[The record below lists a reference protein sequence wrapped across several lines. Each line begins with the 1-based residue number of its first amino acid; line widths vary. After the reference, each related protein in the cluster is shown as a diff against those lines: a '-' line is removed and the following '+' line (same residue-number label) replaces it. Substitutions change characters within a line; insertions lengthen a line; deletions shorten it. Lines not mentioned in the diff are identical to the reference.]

1 LNLTDLLFYLLTLIA
16 EILGTVGGFG
26 SSVFFVPMAGFFYDF
41 QAVLGLTALYHVFSN
56 FSKIV
61 LFFKG
66 MDKRIFLIIGIPSI
80 IFVVIGAY
88 LSQFLKGEIP
98 SLVLGLFLVLF
109 SVFLLLKPDFTLKPS
124 NENGI
129 LGGGLSGLAAG
140 VLGTG
145 GAIRGLTL
153 ASFNVEKTTFLATSA
168 LIDFGVDSSRFVV
181 YYSQDYISEDMLW
194 KAPVLLVISFLG
206 TWIGKKLLNKISQ
219 ENFRKIALWLIL
231 IVGVVSVFK
240 FVLLKV
246 S

>member
-1 LNLTDLLFYLLTLIA
+1 MSIIDLLFYFLTLLA
-16 EILGTVGGFG
+16 EILGTIGGFG

-56 FSKIV
+56 ISKIA

-66 MDKRIFLIIGIPSI
+66 MDTRIFLIIGIPSI
-80 IFVVIGAY
+80 VFVVIGAY
-88 LSQFLKGEIP
+88 LSQFLKGDVPALI
-98 SLVLGLFLVLF
+98 LGLFLVFF
-109 SVFLLLKPDFTLKPS
+109 SLFLLLKPSFTLKQS
-124 NENGI
+124 NQNGI
-129 LGGGLSGLAAG
+129 LGGSLSGLAAG

-153 ASFNVEKTTFLATSA
+153 ASFNVEKATFLATSA

-181 YYSQDYISEDMLW
+181 YYSQDYISKDMLW

-206 TWIGKKLLNKISQ
+206 TWIGKKILNSISQ

-231 IVGVVSVFK
+231 AVGISSVVK
-240 FVLLKV
+240 YLL
-246 S
+246 